1 MTDSP
6 VRDALIIGGGPA
18 GLSAALGLARLLHTA
33 VVFDSGSYR
42 NESSKHLHGV
52 ATWDH
57 RDPADFRA
65 SIRKDLSARY
75 STIGFADVAVER
87 VEKTESGLFKV
98 TDVDGK
104 DWMGRKVLLA
114 SGVRDVYPDIPGYAE
129 CWGKGM

>member
-6 VRDALIIGGGPA
+6 ILDALIIGGGPA

-33 VVFDSGSYR
+33 VVFDSGTYR
-42 NESSKHLHGV
+42 NASSKHMHTV

-65 SIRKDLSARY
+65 SIRKDLLARY
-75 STIGFADVAVER
+75 NTIGFVDALVES
-87 VEKTESGLFKV
+87 VSKAENGLFKV
-98 TDVDGK
+98 TDVNGK
-104 DWMGRKVLLA
+104 GWLGKKVILA
-114 SGVRDVYPDIPGYAE
+114 SGVHDIYPDIPGYSE